1 MQSFVDKFVEFSAR
15 LANQVHL
22 RSLRDAFATVMP
34 IFILAGLAVLVN
46 NVVFPWVLEGDTLTQ
61 FKVWGEAIINGTL
74 NIAALLLAPMIAW
87 SLARNKDFD
96 NPVSA
101 VAIAF
106 NSFIIMM
113 PMRLQITP
121 VGSDAPVNVTQVLT
135 FANIGSTGIFAGVLI
150 GLLSTELFIAISRLK
165 ALHISLGEN
174 VPPAVSKSFT
184 ALIPTILT
192 LSLFAVLAAILA
204 NVLHTDLIHLITTFI
219 QQPLR
224 LINTSLPGTIF
235 IYSFGNFL
243 FTLGIHQSVVNSVV
257 LEPFSADHHQREH
270 AGLCQRPADP
280 THHQQHFCAD
290 LWHGG
295 RDGQHYLIADRY
307 LHLLKTEISEAG
319 GASVTGAG
327 SVQHQ
332 RAGDFRPA
340 DCL

>member
-46 NVVFPWVLEGDTLTQ
+46 NVVFPWIFHGDTLAH

-101 VAIAF
+101 VVIAVR
-106 NSFIIMM
+106 SFIIMM

-121 VGSDAPVNVTQVLT
+121 VGSDAAVNVTQVLT

-150 GLLSTELFIAISRLK
+150 GLLSTEVFIAISRLK

-192 LSLFAVLAAILA
+192 LSLFAVLAAWVVAPLA
-204 NVLHTDLIHLITTFI
+204 LA
-219 QQPLR
+219 
-224 LINTSLPGTIF
+224 IF
-235 IYSFGNFL
+235 AF
-243 FTLGIHQSVVNSVV
+243 
-257 LEPFSADHHQREH
+257 RR
-270 AGLCQRPADP
+270 RP
-280 THHQQHFCAD
+280 
-290 LWHGG
+290 
-295 RDGQHYLIADRY
+295 I
-307 LHLLKTEISEAG
+307 
-319 GASVTGAG
+319 
-327 SVQHQ
+327 
-332 RAGDFRPA
+332 
-340 DCL
+340 

>member
-1 MQSFVDKFVEFSAR
+1 
-15 LANQVHL
+15 
-22 RSLRDAFATVMP
+22 
-34 IFILAGLAVLVN
+34 
-46 NVVFPWVLEGDTLTQ
+46 
-61 FKVWGEAIINGTL
+61 IINGTL

-101 VAIAF
+101 VVIAVS
-106 NSFIIMM
+106 SFIIMM

-204 NVLHTDLIHLITTFI
+204 NVLHTD
-219 QQPLR
+219 
-224 LINTSLPGTIF
+224 
-235 IYSFGNFL
+235 
-243 FTLGIHQSVVNSVV
+243 
-257 LEPFSADHHQREH
+257 
-270 AGLCQRPADP
+270 
-280 THHQQHFCAD
+280 
-290 LWHGG
+290 
-295 RDGQHYLIADRY
+295 
-307 LHLLKTEISEAG
+307 
-319 GASVTGAG
+319 
-327 SVQHQ
+327 
-332 RAGDFRPA
+332 
-340 DCL
+340 